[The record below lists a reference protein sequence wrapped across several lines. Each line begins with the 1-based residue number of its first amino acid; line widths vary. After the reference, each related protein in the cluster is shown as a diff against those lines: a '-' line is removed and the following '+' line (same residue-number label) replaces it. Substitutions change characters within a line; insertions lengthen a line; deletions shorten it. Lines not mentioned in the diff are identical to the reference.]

1 MLQGH
6 ASKIAEEYT
15 TETTEWRRAAAEL
28 RQPFWDWAASDQ
40 AVPPDEIIRLSKLVI
55 RAKPDGNATEVD
67 NPFLA
72 YTFKSII
79 PGCAPPF
86 DKWNTTL
93 RHPKDNQSDPEGLA
107 R

>member
-6 ASKIAEEYT
+6 AAKIAEQYT
-15 TETTEWRRAAAEL
+15 TESAEWRQAAAEL

-40 AVPPDEIIRLSKLVI
+40 AVLPDEIIRLNKLVI
-55 RAKPDGNATEVD
+55 RAKPDGKPTEVD

-72 YTFKSII
+72 YKFKTII

-86 DKWNTTL
+86 DKWHTTL
-93 RHPKDNQSDPEGLA
+93 RHPKNDQSDVDGLA
-107 R
+107 A